1 MWKKL
6 CINISYFSFLGAY
19 LCQSELGDY
28 DASEHG
34 LSIDYLRDFD
44 FAPNQSDDLL
54 EKIMEIHKTTL
65 KVGSSS
71 MYLVLLLYMY
81 KN

>member
-1 MWKKL
+1 MYKYIL
-6 CINISYFSFLGAY
+6 FFFLGAY

-65 KVGSSS
+65 KVLSTTTIH
-71 MYLVLLLYMY
+71 V
-81 KN
+81 

>member
-1 MWKKL
+1 MYKYIL
-6 CINISYFSFLGAY
+6 FFFLGAY

-71 MYLVLLLYMY
+71 MYLVLCTIHV
-81 KN
+81 